1 MSATTTVAATFEA
14 VREVQLPLLAVLLL
28 LGALAKFADRSR
40 RGQGPAVLLPPRWRR
55 PATLANGAAEAV
67 LAVAVTVLPG
77 LPGDLA
83 RGAAAALFAGAAVAL
98 VVLRRTAPDMG
109 CGCFGSL
116 STTPVDWRSITRGAL
131 LAVAA
136 GATVGLPATG
146 AGVVAAPT
154 LGHGAVLVVE
164 VALLA
169 ALSPELVELRRR
181 AVNGTPCEVREMP
194 VRKALARLRASDV
207 WRTNVSLVSAEEP
220 TDVWRQGCWSMAAFP
235 GRRNGRDVDVVFA
248 IPVEG
253 RRPAVRA
260 AVTDRETGAV
270 LARFGTV
277 GDGEREERPEAVS
290 ERPDAG
296 GDGRTAGAMATAPAG
311 QD

>member
-1 MSATTTVAATFEA
+1 MSAMTEVI
-14 VREVQLPLLAVLLL
+14 REVQLPLLAVLLL
-28 LGALAKFADRSR
+28 LGALAKSADRSR

-55 PATLANGAAEAV
+55 PATLANGAAEGV
-67 LAVAVTVLPG
+67 LAVAVMVLPG
-77 LPGDLA
+77 LPGGLA
-83 RGAAAALFAGAAVAL
+83 RGAVAALFAGAAVAL

-136 GATVGLPATG
+136 GVTVGLPATG

-169 ALSPELVELRRR
+169 ALSPELVELRKR
-181 AVNGTPCEVREMP
+181 ALSGTPCEVREVP
-194 VRKALARLRASDV
+194 VSTALARLRASDV
-207 WRTNVSLVSAEEP
+207 WRTNAGLVVADDPE
-220 TDVWRQGCWSMAAFP
+220 DVWRQGCWSLAAFA
-235 GRRNGRDVDVVFA
+235 GRRDGRDVDVVFA

-260 AVTDRETGAV
+260 AVTDRETGEV
-270 LARFGTV
+270 LARFGAV
-277 GDGEREERPEAVS
+277 GDGEREERAESPA
-290 ERPDAG
+290 ERPDTG
-296 GDGRTAGAMATAPAG
+296 TGGRTARAVATAPAG